1 MPQAVFFDLD
11 GTLYDKKGLARRL
24 ILEALRRG
32 RLSAGGPWRPLACL
46 RMLALERKARR
57 ALAAA
62 ARSGAAGSEVSGYDA
77 LFGEIARRSGLSRE
91 RVRAWYDQWYMPAMV
106 GQLEKHYGPRRD
118 VVAMAE
124 RYRAKGVKIAVL
136 SDYGC
141 VREKLEALRIHPE
154 MFDALLDAPS
164 LGGFKPSP
172 AVFLGACKSVDADPT
187 QCVMVGDRPDTDG
200 GCTAIGMEFI
210 RI

>member
-11 GTLYDKKGLARRL
+11 GTLYNKKGLARRL

-32 RLSAGGPWRPLACL
+32 RLSADGPWRPLACL
-46 RMLALERKARR
+46 RMLALERKVRR
-57 ALAAA
+57 ALAGKSADYETLY
-62 ARSGAAGSEVSGYDA
+62 SG
-77 LFGEIARRSGLSRE
+77 IARRSGISPA
-91 RVRAWYDQWYMPAMV
+91 RVCAWYNEWYMPAMV
-106 GQLEKHYGPRRD
+106 GQLEKHYSPRRE

-124 RYRAKGVKIAVL
+124 RYRAMGVKIAVL

-172 AVFLGACKSVDADPT
+172 AVFLGACKSADADPA

-200 GCTAIGMEFI
+200 GCSAVGMEYI

>member
-1 MPQAVFFDLD
+1 MPQAVLFDLD

-24 ILEALRRG
+24 IFEALRRG
-32 RLSAGGPWRPLACL
+32 RLEAGGPWRPFSCL
-46 RMLALERKARR
+46 RLLALERK
-57 ALAAA
+57 
-62 ARSGAAGSEVSGYDA
+62 V
-77 LFGEIARRSGLSRE
+77 RRSLAGESADYETLYCGIAGRAGISRE

-106 GQLEKHYGPRRD
+106 GQLEKHYGPRRE

-124 RYRAKGVKIAVL
+124 GYRAKGVKIAVL

-164 LGGFKPSP
+164 LGGFKPS
-172 AVFLGACKSVDADPT
+172 AQVFLAACAYLNADPA

-200 GCTAIGMEFI
+200 GCSAVGMQYI
-210 RI
+210 DCK